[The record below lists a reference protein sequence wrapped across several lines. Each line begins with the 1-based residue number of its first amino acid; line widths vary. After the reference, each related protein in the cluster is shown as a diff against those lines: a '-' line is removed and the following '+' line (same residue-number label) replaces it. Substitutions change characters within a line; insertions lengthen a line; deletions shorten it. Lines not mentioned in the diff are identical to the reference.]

1 MGIAT
6 PNLLM
11 CSRTKKS
18 GARPPWISRYASSQ
32 ECLYGVYVLNM
43 LKAELGPRLMTGCQE
58 SRALKGLTV
67 PKNMEP
73 SRVSL
78 LITGVAYLPSGMIF
92 ADEIFIYNVW
102 MTV

>member
-1 MGIAT
+1 M
-6 PNLLM
+6 
-11 CSRTKKS
+11 
-18 GARPPWISRYASSQ
+18 
-32 ECLYGVYVLNM
+32 LNM
-43 LKAELGPRLMTGCQE
+43 LKAGKVIEANNGYSKPRLMTGCQK
-58 SRALKGLTV
+58 SLALKGLTV

-73 SRVSL
+73 NRVSL

>member
-1 MGIAT
+1 M
-6 PNLLM
+6 P
-11 CSRTKKS
+11 KKP
-18 GARPPWISRYASSQ
+18 GF
-32 ECLYGVYVLNM
+32 
-43 LKAELGPRLMTGCQE
+43 
-58 SRALKGLTV
+58 KGTITV

-73 SRVSL
+73 NRVSL